1 MSGGAPAMPSGALRR
16 WVWVSRAVVS
26 PAERTVLLALADYAD
41 EHGRGARPSIET
53 LCGRLGMWPSAV
65 RRRLD
70 ALVRSG
76 HLARRVVS
84 RRAPTVYDLLLDCPV
99 WPERAPEVPSERAPE
114 VPSERAPEIR
124 ERAPEVPSERAPEV
138 TRSSHRS
145 SPEPVSRAGA
155 GEELDLPLGQGWHD
169 EEQSTGEKVV
179 PQEPNGPSQHAFY
192 RNGQPSAET
201 TPSIPAGRTSES
213 TTPVVS
219 DVERALAYYAEV
231 APLNL
236 RRALRGP
243 TPARGRVEAA
253 VAEHGV
259 DAVVAAIDAAS
270 TARAD
275 GCPPWD
281 WVMERLNGKTRPAG
295 GRRNGY
301 DPSKDPRVVGWSR
314 GAK

>member
-1 MSGGAPAMPSGALRR
+1 MPSGALRR

-114 VPSERAPEIR
+114 VESPEVESPEVESPEIR
-124 ERAPEVPSERAPEV
+124 ERAPEVVSQRAPEV
-138 TRSSHRS
+138 TRSSPRS
-145 SPEPVSRAGA
+145 SQEPVSRVCA
-155 GEELDLPLGQGWHD
+155 GEELELPLGQGWHD

-179 PQEPNGPSQHAFY
+179 PQEPNPGPTQHAFY
-192 RNGQPSAET
+192 RGLGEEGHR
-201 TPSIPAGRTSES
+201 PSIPAGRTSES
-213 TTPVVS
+213 ASPVVS

-231 APLNL
+231 APPNL
-236 RRALRGP
+236 RKALRGP
-243 TPARGRVEAA
+243 TPARADVEAA
-253 VAEHGV
+253 VARYGV
-259 DAVVAAIDAAS
+259 DAVCAAVDDARRAAKDGHPPWQWILDRLEGR
-270 TARAD
+270 TRGARAVRAPED
-275 GCPPWD
+275 TPQ
-281 WVMERLNGKTRPAG
+281 MR
-295 GRRNGY
+295 
-301 DPSKDPRVVGWSR
+301 GWSR
-314 GAK
+314 SMK

>member
-114 VPSERAPEIR
+114 V
-124 ERAPEVPSERAPEV
+124 

-145 SPEPVSRAGA
+145 SQEPVSRAGA

-169 EEQSTGEKVV
+169 EEQSTGENHV
-179 PQEPNGPSQHAFY
+179 PQEPNPGPSQHAFY

-201 TPSIPAGRTSES
+201 TPSIPAGRISES